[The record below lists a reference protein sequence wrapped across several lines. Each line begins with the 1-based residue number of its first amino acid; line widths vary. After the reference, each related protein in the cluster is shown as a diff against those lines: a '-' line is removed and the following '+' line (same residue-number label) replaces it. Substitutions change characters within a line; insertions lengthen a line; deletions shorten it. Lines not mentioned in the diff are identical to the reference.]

1 MLDIYVMFFSK
12 EYFVSYNT
20 PKTVAI
26 CCDKSGGRLQRSL
39 HLNGP
44 SIRWETP
51 VEYLGNM
58 DCSSMSDCNE
68 VAYKKHIY
76 ITSVNKLNCHFA
88 FASSGTIAKLLQTYC
103 SAWHGSQNW
112 QLNTEALR
120 GFHSEWNKAVL
131 RTLGFRGRIRTD
143 CFDTLLISDLS
154 RIKFSTDWSSFV
166 SACYMVRMRRCNMQK
181 DDH

>member
-1 MLDIYVMFFSK
+1 MDELRSILDRSGIGCYIGNNYCDNSSYSGDLKLLCPSINGLQKMLDIYVMFFSK

-51 VEYLGNM
+51 VKYLGNM

-103 SAWHGSQNW
+103 SAWHGSQN
-112 QLNTEALR
+112 
-120 GFHSEWNKAVL
+120 
-131 RTLGFRGRIRTD
+131 
-143 CFDTLLISDLS
+143 
-154 RIKFSTDWSSFV
+154 
-166 SACYMVRMRRCNMQK
+166 
-181 DDH
+181 